1 MNEPWFNARQMD
13 GLSSLRLPTNAYIY
27 LKRNCSPSS
36 SWSRG
41 VISNTP
47 VNEKG

>member
-1 MNEPWFNARQMD
+1 MNGPWSNAIQMD
-13 GLSSLRLPTNAYIY
+13 GPSSLLLPTKDYIY